1 MVIELSQISK
11 RFRSWIFRDISY
23 RFEAG
28 HIYGIAG
35 SNGSGKST
43 LLQIISGFM
52 TPTEGEL
59 IYLKGDSRLLPDEYN
74 TTISYAAP
82 YVSLIEE
89 LTVREAIEFQS
100 LCQSSQDQL
109 PVEHI
114 LSRSLLEDYQDRFL
128 NQLSSG
134 LMQRLKLTLALM
146 CNTEVL
152 LLDEPT
158 SFLDEKSRKWFEEQL
173 AQHCQDRLVVIAT
186 NDPQDMNLCEKVL
199 DVELFGSDAFDKKR
213 D

>member
-11 RFRSWIFRDISY
+11 RFRSWIFKDISY

-28 HIYGIAG
+28 LVYGIAG

-52 TPTEGEL
+52 TPTKGEL
-59 IYLKGDSRLLPDEYN
+59 TYLRGDTRLLAEEYN

-89 LTVREAIEFQS
+89 FTVREAIEFQFRCRS
-100 LCQSSQDQL
+100 DQAQI
-109 PVEHI
+109 PVEQI
-114 LSRSLLEDYQDRFL
+114 LSQSLLKDYQDRFL

-134 LMQRLKLTLALM
+134 LMQRLKLALAIM
-146 CNTEVL
+146 SNSEVL

-158 SFLDEKSRKWFEEQL
+158 SFLDEKSRRWFEDQL
-173 AQHCQDRLVVIAT
+173 ARHRHDRLIMIAT
-186 NDPQDMNLCEKVL
+186 NDLQDIDLCEKVL
-199 DVELFGSDAFDKKR
+199 DVELFRPRASE
-213 D
+213 